1 MQSVRLLLLAFAHH
15 CYLLET
21 VAEGK
26 TGKTT
31 GTNSCGYQ
39 GKFAIALMWIIFF
52 FFCQCLQG
60 SVRGQLGTA
69 CVFTQSSKLV
79 A

>member
-1 MQSVRLLLLAFAHH
+1 MQNVRLLLLAFAHR

-21 VAEGK
+21 VAGEK

-31 GTNSCGYQ
+31 VP
-39 GKFAIALMWIIFF
+39 GKFAIALMWIILP
-52 FFCQCLQG
+52 FCQCLQG
-60 SVRGQLGTA
+60 NVRRQFV